1 MGVLAF
7 LFDACKKEAV
17 AAGGGHPRGDKER
30 PVQKHFWG

>member
-30 PVQKHFWG
+30 PV